1 MKSNRKRDCLE
12 DLRARILTMAIAP
25 GSDLDEIE
33 LAEAY
38 GISRTPLREVL
49 QRLAGEGYVDM
60 LDNRGAK
67 VASMDLPVMRTF
79 FRSAPLIYC
88 SIARLA
94 AENRTTEQL
103 DRLKDCQRRFASAV
117 GGARADE
124 TALENHR
131 FHRLIGEMA
140 ADPYLLA
147 ALNRMLVDHTR
158 LGQMFYRPSSPAE
171 SLAIKQATQHHDAMI
186 VAIEAA
192 EGDVMVDLTL
202 RHWDLSRDRLDRFV
216 RPDPLPLDVVD
227 LAERRNAI

>member
-60 LDNRGAK
+60 LENRGAK

-94 AENRTTEQL
+94 AESRTTEQL
-103 DRLKDCQRRFASAV
+103 DRLKDCQRRFARAV
-117 GGARADE
+117 GDARADE
-124 TALENHR
+124 MALENHR

-202 RHWDLSRDRLDRFV
+202 QHWDLSRDRLDRFV